1 MYSFGGCFT
10 VGRTTVSFEYLRTS
24 NLPCFIKKKVFSSE
38 KITFF
43 QSCPWWFL
51 IHERRVSLCFS
62 VRSGFF
68 MTGSIFKPALASLL
82 RTVLGSIRTFDSS
95 KIICNFVR
103 RSRPLQM
110 SPLHNPMINFFRSFP
125 WSSRSFLVIT
135 CLTFL
140 PAENCISWDM
150 IFSCNWWYTGS
161 RLVCF
166 FGEGLPFLLRESHFF
181 FINKKFNQKNNTF
194 NSIQFNFLFYC
205 DTYIHYNVIV
215 QKITT
220 FIIYLSSLLIKKSL

>member
-24 NLPCFIKKKVFSSE
+24 NLPCFIKKNVFSSE

-82 RTVLGSIRTFDSS
+82 RTVLGPI
-95 KIICNFVR
+95 
-103 RSRPLQM
+103 
-110 SPLHNPMINFFRSFP
+110 
-125 WSSRSFLVIT
+125 RSFLILRRSPAILFEDLVLFKWAHFTIQWSISFEE
-135 CLTFL
+135 FL
-140 PAENCISWDM
+140 
-150 IFSCNWWYTGS
+150 
-161 RLVCF
+161 
-166 FGEGLPFLLRESHFF
+166 GLPDLFLSSHVSRFFHLRTVFRETWYFLAIDDIQAPGWFAFLARDYLFCWGSL
-181 FINKKFNQKNNTF
+181 ISSLSIKNLIKKTTH
-194 NSIQFNFLFYC
+194 SIQFNFLFYC
-205 DTYIHYNVIV
+205 ALQCDSSKNNNIYYLSL
-215 QKITT
+215 
-220 FIIYLSSLLIKKSL
+220 FIIDKKNPY